1 MRIARVALAVVAL
14 ALALGALV
22 TAREVGSRRDAI
34 VTGDRA
40 RAADPTAVVDWTP
53 DSSLPLDPAGR
64 LTGLGDDIALREAI
78 RAYVV
83 AARTGEG
90 FDNGRLRSLRRDAA
104 AAALA
109 SVVARGRPIEVARA
123 DVLLGVLVFDTRS
136 TSVAAPGEQSV
147 SAFSEAA
154 RLDPSDLAAKFDLE
168 LALRALTPAGTRPG
182 SNPAAGGKGH
192 GRRGAGAGLPGSG
205 F

>member
-1 MRIARVALAVVAL
+1 VRIARVALAVAAL
-14 ALALGALV
+14 VLALGALA

-34 VTGDRA
+34 VRGDRT
-40 RAADPTAVVDWTP
+40 RAADPAVVVDWTP
-53 DSSLPLDPAGR
+53 ASRLPLDPAGR

-83 AARTGEG
+83 AERTGEG
-90 FDNGRLRSLRRDAA
+90 FDNGRQRSRRRDSAA
-104 AAALA
+104 SALENVIA
-109 SVVARGRPIEVARA
+109 TGPPPAVARA
-123 DVLLGVLVFDTRS
+123 EILLGVLLFDANA

-154 RLDPSDLAAKFDLE
+154 RLDPSSLAAKFDLE
-168 LALRALTPAGTRPG
+168 LTLRALVPAGTRPG
-182 SNPAAGGKGH
+182 SNPAAGGKGQ
-192 GRRGAGAGLPGSG
+192 GRHGAGAGLPGSG